1 MAPPGLFTTWLV
13 QAALPQSSQYAATCS
28 LDCSK
33 VLFQPFLTNWDD
45 FWDRTR
51 GRGAQAAVQHLTM
64 VPADLCGRQL
74 APSWSLPPK
83 KPRHS
88 CHSLPFKDFRGVA
101 NTWGRHTPGPGSPP
115 SLTDGAS
122 PDASPVRSHGGLLT
136 DFPADTLQSQEAE
149 SSPCPHVVTDD
160 AGGQGSEP
168 LVHRAG
174 C

>member
-1 MAPPGLFTTWLV
+1 MAPPGLFTPWLV
-13 QAALPQSSQYAATCS
+13 QAVLPQSSQCAAT

-33 VLFQPFLTNWDD
+33 VLFQLFLTNWDD
-45 FWDRTR
+45 FWDRTW
-51 GRGAQAAVQHLTM
+51 GEGAQAAVQHLTM

-83 KPRHS
+83 KPLHS
-88 CHSLPFKDFRGVA
+88 CHSLPFKDFKWVA
-101 NTWGRHTPGPGSPP
+101 NTWGKYMPGPGSPP

-122 PDASPVRSHGGLLT
+122 PDASRVRSHGGLLT